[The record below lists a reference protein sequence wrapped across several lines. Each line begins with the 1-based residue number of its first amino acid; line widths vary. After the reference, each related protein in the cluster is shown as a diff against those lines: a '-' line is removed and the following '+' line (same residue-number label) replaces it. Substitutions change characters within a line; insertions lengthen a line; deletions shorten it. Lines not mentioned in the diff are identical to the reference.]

1 MDISDCKECGGTGIV
16 MRPVKDVKTTH
27 TVKQWCRVQREFI
40 DVEEISTSRIG
51 GADVCTTCQMKSE
64 ADFNAR
70 RRQYHLNFQMVEAAR
85 SLGQR
90 LSRIWPKAHA
100 EN

>member
-27 TVKQWCRVQREFI
+27 MVKQWCRVQREFI

-51 GADVCTTCQMKSE
+51 GADICTTCQMKSE

-70 RRQYHLNFQMVEAAR
+70 RLQYPFNFQVVGPAR
-85 SLGQR
+85 SLAR
-90 LSRIWPKAHA
+90 LSSIRPKAHA